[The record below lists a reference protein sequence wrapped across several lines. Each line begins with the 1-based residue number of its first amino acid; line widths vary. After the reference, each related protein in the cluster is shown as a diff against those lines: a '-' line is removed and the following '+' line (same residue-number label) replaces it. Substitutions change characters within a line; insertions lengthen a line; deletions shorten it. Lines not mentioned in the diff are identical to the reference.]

1 MIYQVLIVDDEE
13 IVCRGMA
20 QFVKWKEHGF
30 EVAAIATSVDEALLI
45 LRKMHIDVVFTD
57 IRMPEKSGI
66 DLLREIRE
74 QKFDTQCVILSG
86 YSDFDYAKEAMRYG
100 AVEYLT
106 KPVNLREVE
115 QFLDR
120 MRTKLNKLVEERL
133 DHTRQME
140 GLLLSIARGYASADI
155 EKYGLPELENWY
167 GVSIFM
173 TERTADTDEVQVQKK
188 LMKDRILAVI
198 PETIVL
204 DSGNRSLFAV
214 IPSQTKEQ
222 LNYFVSVSEQVCS
235 EEKHWALAVS
245 KEKKGIYGLSEAWKE
260 TESAMRY
267 LLADT
272 KKNIIF
278 YKNIETLYAEE
289 AVEVP
294 KLITAFLQK
303 LHTPEERRDAA
314 KWMEKMLKELEK
326 EKQMDVLKLQTIC
339 IRIVIEVNGYL
350 KEIGMEESSLHD
362 RLNEALK
369 QLLLCAEG
377 QEVLRYM
384 ESYLEWIM
392 ECIGQADHQN
402 VGGGVISEMQSFIR
416 QHYNENISLNMLAEQ
431 FYMHPNYLSR
441 LFKEK
446 TGENTVQETNPTTL
460 FP

>member
-1 MIYQVLIVDDEE
+1 
-13 IVCRGMA
+13 MA

-74 QKFDTQCVILSG
+74 QKLDTQCVILSG

-204 DSGNRSLFAV
+204 DLSL
-214 IPSQTKEQ
+214 I
-222 LNYFVSVSEQVCS
+222 
-235 EEKHWALAVS
+235 H
-245 KEKKGIYGLSEAWKE
+245 I
-260 TESAMRY
+260 
-267 LLADT
+267 
-272 KKNIIF
+272 
-278 YKNIETLYAEE
+278 
-289 AVEVP
+289 
-294 KLITAFLQK
+294 
-303 LHTPEERRDAA
+303 
-314 KWMEKMLKELEK
+314 
-326 EKQMDVLKLQTIC
+326 
-339 IRIVIEVNGYL
+339 
-350 KEIGMEESSLHD
+350 
-362 RLNEALK
+362 
-369 QLLLCAEG
+369 
-377 QEVLRYM
+377 
-384 ESYLEWIM
+384 
-392 ECIGQADHQN
+392 
-402 VGGGVISEMQSFIR
+402 
-416 QHYNENISLNMLAEQ
+416 
-431 FYMHPNYLSR
+431 
-441 LFKEK
+441 
-446 TGENTVQETNPTTL
+446 
-460 FP
+460 

>member
-214 IPSQTKEQ
+214 IPFQTKEQ

-245 KEKKGIYGLSEAWKE
+245 KEKKGIAGLSEAWKE

-278 YKNIETLYAEE
+278 YKNIETLY
-289 AVEVP
+289 
-294 KLITAFLQK
+294 
-303 LHTPEERRDAA
+303 RRRR
-314 KWMEKMLKELEK
+314 W
-326 EKQMDVLKLQTIC
+326 
-339 IRIVIEVNGYL
+339 
-350 KEIGMEESSLHD
+350 
-362 RLNEALK
+362 
-369 QLLLCAEG
+369 
-377 QEVLRYM
+377 RY
-384 ESYLEWIM
+384 
-392 ECIGQADHQN
+392 QN
-402 VGGGVISEMQSFIR
+402 
-416 QHYNENISLNMLAEQ
+416 
-431 FYMHPNYLSR
+431 
-441 LFKEK
+441 
-446 TGENTVQETNPTTL
+446 
-460 FP
+460 

>member
-204 DSGNRSLFAV
+204 DLSL
-214 IPSQTKEQ
+214 I
-222 LNYFVSVSEQVCS
+222 
-235 EEKHWALAVS
+235 H
-245 KEKKGIYGLSEAWKE
+245 I
-260 TESAMRY
+260 
-267 LLADT
+267 
-272 KKNIIF
+272 
-278 YKNIETLYAEE
+278 
-289 AVEVP
+289 
-294 KLITAFLQK
+294 
-303 LHTPEERRDAA
+303 
-314 KWMEKMLKELEK
+314 
-326 EKQMDVLKLQTIC
+326 
-339 IRIVIEVNGYL
+339 
-350 KEIGMEESSLHD
+350 
-362 RLNEALK
+362 
-369 QLLLCAEG
+369 
-377 QEVLRYM
+377 
-384 ESYLEWIM
+384 
-392 ECIGQADHQN
+392 
-402 VGGGVISEMQSFIR
+402 
-416 QHYNENISLNMLAEQ
+416 
-431 FYMHPNYLSR
+431 
-441 LFKEK
+441 
-446 TGENTVQETNPTTL
+446 
-460 FP
+460 